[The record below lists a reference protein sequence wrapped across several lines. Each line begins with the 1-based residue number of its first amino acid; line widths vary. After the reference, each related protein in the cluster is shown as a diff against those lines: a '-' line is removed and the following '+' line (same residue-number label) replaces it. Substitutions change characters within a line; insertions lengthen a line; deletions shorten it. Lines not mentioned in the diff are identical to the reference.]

1 MIDIVLTLRQ
11 SPDLRVD
18 LRGVTPAALAAMDA
32 NAIAQHAVWHGNT
45 RTPLGELFRVAVH
58 APAHSPTGAPHL
70 RLEGDLS
77 RFDYAGHAMN
87 AGHLSINGNAG
98 DYVGLQ
104 MTGGEIVVGGSAGLF
119 AGCELAGG
127 RIDVKGSVGDFAAGA
142 LPGSMDG
149 MRGGDLVVHGSAGAR
164 LGDRMRRGLIAVL
177 GNAGDFAASRLVAG
191 TIAIGGHVGAHPA
204 FGMRRGTLL
213 LATAKPVLPPTF
225 VATTHE
231 IGVFWALLRRQ
242 VRAVGG
248 AFEALPAKSP
258 LRVAGDLAVDG
269 KGEVL
274 FLE

>member
-1 MIDIVLTLRQ
+1 MSDIVLTLRHA
-11 SPDLRVD
+11 PALRVD

-32 NAIAQHAVWHGNT
+32 DGIARHAVWHGNE

-58 APAHSPTGAPHL
+58 PRDGAPHL
-70 RLEGDLS
+70 RFEGDLS
-77 RFDYAGHAMN
+77 RFDHAGHAMT

-119 AGCELAGG
+119 AGCELAAG
-127 RIDVKGSVGDFAAGA
+127 RIHVKGSVGDFAAGA

-149 MRGGDLVVHGSAGAR
+149 MRGGELIVHGSAGAR
-164 LGDRMRRGLIAVL
+164 LGDRMRRGLVAVL
-177 GNAGDFAASRLVAG
+177 GNAGEFAASRMVAG
-191 TIAIGGHVGAHPA
+191 TIAIGGRLGAHAA
-204 FGMRRGTLL
+204 FGMRRGTLV
-213 LATAKPVLPPTF
+213 LATAKPELPATF

-248 AFEALPAKSP
+248 AFEALPANAP
-258 LRVAGDLAVDG
+258 LRLVGDLAVDG

-274 FLE
+274 FFA